1 MLFNLDPERNE
12 KSLCLPAE
20 SCVACSA
27 ISDIPRQDSQARRIA
42 ALFSRM
48 LTATRKR
55 SRYARYPCV
64 VTSHFCLLWQPVTS
78 CVSSLCLHSWCTITD
93 RIRFVC
99 SPLKSIVDPIRLFV
113 SSVSNRDFRERA
125 RVNQTNHIESVQCVQ
140 LFAVGDSYMQTRLLC
155 LGTFLLA
162 NTIDIKRRR
171 HTWFDL
177 RFISSIVLR

>member
-1 MLFNLDPERNE
+1 
-12 KSLCLPAE
+12 
-20 SCVACSA
+20 
-27 ISDIPRQDSQARRIA
+27 
-42 ALFSRM
+42 M

-125 RVNQTNHIESVQCVQ
+125 RVNQTNHRKCAVRSIICCGRFVYANEIIVLGDVSV
-140 LFAVGDSYMQTRLLC
+140 GKHDRYKEKTTYMVWFTFHLEHSATLTLKSSEITFNREHC
-155 LGTFLLA
+155 HDRGTFPAISQLLNEA
-162 NTIDIKRRR
+162 PR
-171 HTWFDL
+171 L
-177 RFISSIVLR
+177 